1 MKEDAPLGD
10 QYAWREQR
18 RRQSSTRICVAHA
31 NAEHRQ
37 WRTLQ
42 RFIGP
47 REYYAATHRAITGL
61 VSDRAQRPTRHKPST
76 ELVPTTSTAC

>member
-18 RRQSSTRICVAHA
+18 RRQSSTRICVEHDD
-31 NAEHRQ
+31 EHRQ

-61 VSDRAQRPTRHKPST
+61 VSDRAQRPTRHKPGT